1 MNVLFSRAES
11 LLVLVG
17 SWDFFQFQLR
27 NAPKDRN
34 QPLGHWKLALEYIHQ
49 QRERGNAL
57 LLNGRTFKE
66 DRS

>member
-17 SWDFFQFQLR
+17 SWDFFQYQLR
-27 NAPKDRN
+27 HASKDRD
-34 QPLGHWKLALEYIHQ
+34 QPLGHWKLPLDYIQ
-49 QRERGNAL
+49 DSIDKGTAL

-66 DRS
+66 DRQ